1 MKKNTLLIG
10 FLALLATNSLSAQDL
25 VIETMKTNPNIELKD
40 ATFDAGYGNVGNTS
54 IQSVICLGE
63 VDFGTDGNTYKAT
76 GVEFGH
82 GWGEFGKD
90 PKVLVFHAG
99 NTLEESTAFNELTL
113 DRTYGYHHFETF
125 AENMKEAEGFIR
137 PVGKQKVWLTFRVG
151 NGNLRSAIFYK
162 DQITT
167 EGMQPALHEQ
177 DGYQDKATIVDGSSF
192 KRAVEPEDPEV
203 DPFKDCKYDEQKRR
217 WGGIVKDFII
227 KSNEPIDFGQ
237 GEFQQLV
244 IYIGHNGERYKEY
257 MEIYIDEVTPEN
269 MIARTWSGINLE
281 MWDDFTPVATS
292 LKSVTGSHHVFVK
305 FGDATNLH
313 RIDLLKENLWF
324 ENPDCGIQYV
334 DIKPSENAVVYQT
347 LGGQGATQG
356 GDITIGEMEWDIL
369 VRGKNNNAMGE
380 GQNIGYTS
388 NGVVVGYYG
397 VDFKKGEYKV
407 AIVNH
412 SCNENY
418 LDAPIEECNFSLYIG
433 LNDQMWDNV
442 STPEEVKAA
451 LEGHTPIAVIPV
463 QGTGGWSEKM
473 GTVGALEKVEGVHD
487 VYVVYN
493 LPDDAGANIYG
504 LYLDPD
510 DSPVGMKPS
519 VSAQNL
525 KVYSANG
532 EIVVNA
538 SETVNIAIYTLNGI
552 QVANETLSEGITT
565 ITNLSS
571 GLHILRATGKS
582 GLVSTYKLMV
592 K

>member
-25 VIETMKTNPNIELKD
+25 VIETMKRNPNIEIKD
-40 ATFDAGYGNVGNTS
+40 AKFDVGYGNIGHTS
-54 IQSVICLGE
+54 TLSVISLGE
-63 VDFGTDGNTYKAT
+63 VDFGEDGNAYKAT
-76 GVEFGH
+76 GVEFAL
-82 GWGEFGKD
+82 GEGDYGIDLKF
-90 PKVLVFHAG
+90 LVFHAG
-99 NTLEESTAFNELTL
+99 NTFEESTIFNELTL
-113 DRTYGYHHFETF
+113 ERTYGYHHFETF
-125 AENMKEAEGFIR
+125 AENMKEGEGFTR
-137 PVGKQKVWLTFRVG
+137 PTGKQKVWLTFRTDK
-151 NGNLRSAIFYK
+151 GNLRSVIFYK
-162 DQITT
+162 DRIAE
-167 EGMQPALHEQ
+167 EGMQPAIHEQ
-177 DGYQDKATIVDGSSF
+177 DGYEDKATIVYGNAF
-192 KRAVEPEDPEV
+192 ERAVKADDPEN
-203 DPFKDCKYDEQKRR
+203 DPFKDCQYDEDKHC
-217 WGGIVKDFII
+217 WGGITKNFII
-227 KSNEPIDFGQ
+227 KTKEPVEFGE
-237 GEFQQLV
+237 GGFQQLV
-244 IYIGHNGERYKEY
+244 LHIGHKGERYKEY
-257 MEIYIDEVTPEN
+257 MELYIDEVTPEN
-269 MIARTWSGINLE
+269 MIARTWTGIFLDEWN
-281 MWDDFTPVATS
+281 DFAPVATK
-292 LKSVTGSHHVFVK
+292 LKEVTGPHHIFLK
-305 FGDATNLH
+305 FSDATNLH

-324 ENPDCGIQYV
+324 ENPDCGVQYV

-347 LGGQGATQG
+347 LSGQGATQG
-356 GDITIGEMEWDIL
+356 GDISAGEMEWEIL

-397 VDFKKGEYKV
+397 VDFKNGEYKV

-412 SCNENY
+412 SCDKNY

-451 LEGHTPIAVIPV
+451 LEGHTPIAVIPA

-473 GTVGALEKVEGVHD
+473 GTVGTLEKVVGVHN

-510 DSPVGMKPS
+510 DSPVGMEPS
-519 VSAQNL
+519 VSTQDL

-552 QVANETLSEGITT
+552 QVTNKTLSEGITT

-582 GLVSTYKLMV
+582 GVVSTYKLMV